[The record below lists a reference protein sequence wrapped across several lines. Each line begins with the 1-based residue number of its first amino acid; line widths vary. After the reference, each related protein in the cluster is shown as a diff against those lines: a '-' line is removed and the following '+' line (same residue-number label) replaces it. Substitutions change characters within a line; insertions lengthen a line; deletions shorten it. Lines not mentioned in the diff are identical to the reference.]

1 MKRAG
6 IYLKQIRSRMV
17 GHMATTAEKAPEKAT
32 KICSK
37 CGDGTP
43 PDYDVWCGKC
53 RSKYAKERDALAEWR
68 AERRGIIRGI
78 LAMREHIA
86 AHFVQWG
93 GRPFMAQEITSIVN
107 SLPGP
112 AVADESAKRES

>member
-1 MKRAG
+1 
-6 IYLKQIRSRMV
+6 
-17 GHMATTAEKAPEKAT
+17 MATAEDIAAKT
-32 KICSK
+32 CSK
-37 CGDGTP
+37 CQTVPPTEGDA
-43 PDYDVWCGKC
+43 WCKKC
-53 RSKYAKERDALAEWR
+53 RNEYQKEYREGGIWR

-78 LAMREHIA
+78 QAMREHIS

-112 AVADESAKRES
+112 AVADESAKKPE